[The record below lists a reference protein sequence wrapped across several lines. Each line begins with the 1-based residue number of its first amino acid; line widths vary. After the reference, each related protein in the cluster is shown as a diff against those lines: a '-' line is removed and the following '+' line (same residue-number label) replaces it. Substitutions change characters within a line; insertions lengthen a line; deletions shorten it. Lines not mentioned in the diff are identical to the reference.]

1 MLPAVWRMAWI
12 VCILQPSQIMS
23 KPHITWLV
31 RAFYLV
37 TPRTTK
43 GALPFIGLAWR
54 VVMIWSN
61 ISWLPTL
68 TSTPKHLTISWH
80 RYTSRS
86 KPLNT
91 EKRRVLCTSLWV
103 TNARLTLKTLPKRN
117 PQITS
122 SISKTKIC
130 NKMFYK
136 YSLQLPERT
145 KITNVAAKRYC

>member
-1 MLPAVWRMAWI
+1 MAWI
-12 VCILQPSQIMS
+12 VCTLQPSQIMS
-23 KPHITWLV
+23 KPRITWSA

-37 TPRTTK
+37 TPMTTK

-68 TSTPKHLTISWH
+68 ISTPKHSTISRH
-80 RYTSRS
+80 RSTSRS

-91 EKRRVLCTSLWV
+91 GKRRELCTSLWV
-103 TNARLTLKTLPKRN
+103 TNAKMTLKTLLKRN

-122 SISKTKIC
+122 SILKTKIC
-130 NKMFYK
+130 NKMCYK
-136 YSLQLPERT
+136 YSPQLAEGT